1 MVKQQKDLATDI
13 PVSST
18 QNRYSTLITL
28 ACVSAFP
35 LIYLCG
41 KMIKSLFL

>member
-1 MVKQQKDLATDI
+1 MVKQQKALTKDV

-28 ACVSAFP
+28 ACLSAFP

-41 KMIKSLFL
+41 KMIKGLFL